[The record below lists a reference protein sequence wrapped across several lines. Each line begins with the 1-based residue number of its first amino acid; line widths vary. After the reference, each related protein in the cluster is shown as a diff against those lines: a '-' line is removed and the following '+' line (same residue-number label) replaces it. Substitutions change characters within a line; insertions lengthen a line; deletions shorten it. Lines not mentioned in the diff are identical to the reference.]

1 VLRSKLHVVAVVN
14 HKKMQN
20 LPVELKHLFALEISV
35 KLFIPST
42 IDINKPS
49 TIMQAAFERS
59 ALELFSE
66 LFGGA
71 TSYQAVGAWSSKTGG
86 LVTENVKIVEAFAT
100 TEAAKSGMAQV
111 VAFAEKMKAEM
122 RQEAVALQ
130 YQNQLFFI

>member
-1 VLRSKLHVVAVVN
+1 
-14 HKKMQN
+14 MQN
-20 LPVELKHLFALEISV
+20 IPVELQHLFVLDISV

-42 IDINKPS
+42 IDVDKPS
-49 TIMQAAFERS
+49 TIMQQAFERS
-59 ALELFSE
+59 ALELFSK

-71 TSYQAVGAWSSKTGG
+71 TSYQAMGAWSAKTGG

-100 TEAAKSGMAQV
+100 TDAIKDGMKHV